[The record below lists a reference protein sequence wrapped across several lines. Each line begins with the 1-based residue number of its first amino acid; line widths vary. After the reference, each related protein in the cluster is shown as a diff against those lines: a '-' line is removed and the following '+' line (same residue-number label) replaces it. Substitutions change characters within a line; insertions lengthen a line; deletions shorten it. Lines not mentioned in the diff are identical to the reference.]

1 MFHDTAEK
9 GGVKPLF
16 PFSYLT
22 PPLSFYWIDT
32 NQGRF
37 VLRLAPPDDAGFLF
51 YEQRMM
57 RQEPALHALI
67 RAHTTIPV
75 AEIVAFDFSQARI
88 DRDYLLL
95 ADVQTTDVT
104 ERLRARALQWGDVG
118 GRRLR
123 RDLVAQLRRQQ
134 VTITRPVAGPA
145 VPTSGAEPRLW
156 TRAERAHRR
165 LSWASRLARNA
176 RAADTPGYSVTLY
189 GIAPPLAA
197 YLGVP
202 SVPAPETLVAQLVGN
217 TATNVIDIYHSSS
230 STAAGSVT
238 HPYIELFRRS
248 ISCRRHGSL
257 AGEPIEPELPAD
269 DRESPSSAR
278 IWSFPSRAAP
288 LAACRIA

>member
-1 MFHDTAEK
+1 VFHDTAEK
-9 GGVKPLF
+9 GGVKSLF

-32 NQGRF
+32 NQRRF

-202 SVPAPETLVAQLVGN
+202 SVPAPETLVAHRVGMRPQ
-217 TATNVIDIYHSSS
+217 I
-230 STAAGSVT
+230 
-238 HPYIELFRRS
+238 
-248 ISCRRHGSL
+248 
-257 AGEPIEPELPAD
+257 
-269 DRESPSSAR
+269 
-278 IWSFPSRAAP
+278 
-288 LAACRIA
+288 

>member
-1 MFHDTAEK
+1 VFHDTAEK
-9 GGVKPLF
+9 GGVKSLF

-88 DRDYLLL
+88 DR
-95 ADVQTTDVT
+95 
-104 ERLRARALQWGDVG
+104 
-118 GRRLR
+118 
-123 RDLVAQLRRQQ
+123 
-134 VTITRPVAGPA
+134 
-145 VPTSGAEPRLW
+145 
-156 TRAERAHRR
+156 
-165 LSWASRLARNA
+165 
-176 RAADTPGYSVTLY
+176 Y

-202 SVPAPETLVAQLVGN
+202 SVPAPETLVAHLVG
-217 TATNVIDIYHSSS
+217 
-230 STAAGSVT
+230 
-238 HPYIELFRRS
+238 RRPQ
-248 ISCRRHGSL
+248 I
-257 AGEPIEPELPAD
+257 
-269 DRESPSSAR
+269 
-278 IWSFPSRAAP
+278 
-288 LAACRIA
+288 